1 MTENTNNRQR
11 PFSNGGQFMD
21 WCASN
26 CDRCV
31 LGNAN
36 RESGACDIEQAL
48 ALAYL
53 DDGTV
58 SEDIARRMGYLKP
71 DGTTD
76 RNYAWPCTEV
86 EWTEDWKA
94 EVLARHI
101 EGVHDAD

>member
-31 LGNAN
+31 KSFNDGG
-36 RESGACDIEQAL
+36 ECDIEEAL
-48 ALAYL
+48 FIASI

-71 DGTTD
+71 DGTTSGA
-76 RNYAWPCTEV
+76 YGWPCTEV

-94 EVLARHI
+94 HVLAGKR
-101 EGVHDAD
+101 EG